1 MSACELLH
9 AVVLHYV
16 AANTSNADKGDSSK
30 KIYGRLFPALLR
42 LSVDGDGLV
51 VYELKHPFRDGTTH
65 VLFEPLDFIA
75 RLAALV
81 PRPRTHLV
89 RYHGLFAPNAKHR
102 DYIVAR
108 APPTAQPGDD
118 ILEAKP
124 TTAMSWMQR
133 LRRVFAID
141 ISTCARCGGKVR
153 VIAAITQPALITR
166 ILEHRA
172 AVDAPGAGA
181 RAPPGASLH

>member
-1 MSACELLH
+1 MIDICA
-9 AVVLHYV
+9 
-16 AANTSNADKGDSSK
+16 
-30 KIYGRLFPALLR
+30 
-42 LSVDGDGLV
+42 
-51 VYELKHPFRDGTTH
+51 
-65 VLFEPLDFIA
+65 
-75 RLAALV
+75 
-81 PRPRTHLV
+81 RPRTHLL

-102 DYIVAR
+102 DDTVAR
-108 APPTAQPGDD
+108 PAPTAQPGDD

>member
-1 MSACELLH
+1 MIVVRGSCESLIERRQADAASRHQRATDIDQKLFRH
-9 AVVLHYV
+9 HLDDIFHRRAVVNYV
-16 AANTSNADKGDSSK
+16 DRHSGSD
-30 KIYGRLFPALLR
+30 FPQP
-42 LSVDGDGLV
+42 S
-51 VYELKHPFRDGTTH
+51 
-65 VLFEPLDFIA
+65 
-75 RLAALV
+75 
-81 PRPRTHLV
+81 
-89 RYHGLFAPNAKHR
+89 AP
-102 DYIVAR
+102 
-108 APPTAQPGDD
+108 
-118 ILEAKP
+118 
-124 TTAMSWMQR
+124 MSWMQR